1 MSTKNLSQIRA
12 RIAELQAEI
21 ARTEKAGLPRD
32 ETIAALR
39 HKLQSYI
46 GQFESVKTDIAA
58 GIERGNPDMIAH
70 SFPARLQNE
79 IAIGASLASYGLDK
93 LLSEA
98 DAQAGEDCPLRL
110 SRAEQ
115 IERLRKLW
123 SEKYEL
129 ELAEETARGHEPRR
143 AGANAAAVLG
153 IPLKIAEQHGLTGF
167 RERW

>member
-1 MSTKNLSQIRA
+1 MKTLAQIRA
-12 RIAELQAEI
+12 RIEELQDEI
-21 ARTEKAGLPRD
+21 NQHERAGLPRD
-32 ETIAALR
+32 ETIAAL
-39 HKLQSYI
+39 HSKLEYFVR
-46 GQFESVKTDIAA
+46 QFESVKTDIAD
-58 GIERGNPDMIAH
+58 GIGLGNPNMIDH
-70 SFPARLQNE
+70 TFPDRLKGD
-79 IAIGASLASYGLDK
+79 IAIGAAIAGYGLDK

-143 AGANAAAVLG
+143 LAPTLLPCWGS
-153 IPLKIAEQHGLTGF
+153 
-167 RERW
+167 R